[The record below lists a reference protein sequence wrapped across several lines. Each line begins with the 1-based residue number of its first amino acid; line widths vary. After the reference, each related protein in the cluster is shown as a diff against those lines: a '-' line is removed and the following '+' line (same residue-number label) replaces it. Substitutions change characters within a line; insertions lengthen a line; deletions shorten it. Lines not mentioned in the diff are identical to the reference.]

1 MKGKK
6 WIPSYDGFV
15 IEFAS
20 MRWMKWDEIMRWSL
34 GSAFEGGDTELSL
47 DCQKDGVFE

>member
-1 MKGKK
+1 MKLKVKK

-20 MRWMKWDEIMRWSL
+20 MRWGEMRWDV